1 MLLQF
6 HTTPVTH
13 IFKFYRRDKKTLH
26 FCSFIHRA
34 PMLNT
39 INKMNKNGGFNIAAM
54 IVTLP
59 DRLLKNSYADI

>member
-1 MLLQF
+1 
-6 HTTPVTH
+6 
-13 IFKFYRRDKKTLH
+13 
-26 FCSFIHRA
+26 
-34 PMLNT
+34 MLNT